1 MSILKGVKT
10 LDVCKNLIS
19 YYNGTNAA
27 MLQFTVPFSLRNGRE
42 EHKVL
47 PKVMMRVKEFFK
59 DIWEGGGRLH
69 NLYKNWNSRT
79 DIVSD
84 VIV

>member
-59 DIWEGGGRLH
+59 DISEGGGGFTIYIKIGTAEPTL
-69 NLYKNWNSRT
+69 SVT
-79 DIVSD
+79 
-84 VIV
+84 